1 MPPLTARE
9 VYQQLRDV
17 AQGIRTLTRLD
28 EQAVAG
34 QVQVDIE
41 GWRLTLEVEANQL
54 RHCLHCLSADGRTL
68 AGWQRYGTDPVSLLS
83 TWELAQIER
92 RLAEPESA

>member
-17 AQGIRTLTRLD
+17 AQGIRPFARLD
-28 EQAVAG
+28 EQTEHG
-34 QVQVDIE
+34 HVQVDIE
-41 GWRLTLEVEANQL
+41 GWHLTLDVDGNRL
-54 RHCLHCLSADGRTL
+54 RHCLRCQSPDGR
-68 AGWQRYGTDPVSLLS
+68 AYDGWQHYGTDPISLLS

-92 RLAEPESA
+92 RLAE